1 MSVSVTAHSLAEMVE
16 RYGEERLTKFLQT
29 FSCPKNPEVERFL
42 KDKAIS
48 SATLSASQT
57 YVVTDDATGLIVGYY
72 TLVLKAYTVNGSKL
86 TSANRRLIS
95 RFAEA
100 DDLGN
105 FHAAVY
111 LIAQIGKNFAISE
124 KKISGTEL
132 MGMALDEFR
141 AIRRRVGGKIV
152 MVEREDDRPKLLG
165 FYNRN
170 GFKSW
175 TRRVNSKDGVVY
187 DQMFA
192 ILSGE

>member
-1 MSVSVTAHSLAEMVE
+1 MRLFVPCSRRPRPRRGNRQQGAGESVRRHRSGRHGHVVE

-48 SATLSASQT
+48 SAKLSASQT
-57 YVVTDDATGLIVGYY
+57 YVVTEDATGLIVGYY

-86 TSANRRLIS
+86 SSANRRLVS

-111 LIAQIGKNFAISE
+111 LIAQIGKNFAISDT
-124 KKISGTEL
+124 KG
-132 MGMALDEFR
+132 FR
-141 AIRRRVGGKIV
+141 CEIDCTIAT
-152 MVEREDDRPKLLG
+152 L
-165 FYNRN
+165 
-170 GFKSW
+170 
-175 TRRVNSKDGVVY
+175 
-187 DQMFA
+187 
-192 ILSGE
+192 

>member
-1 MSVSVTAHSLAEMVE
+1 MFSRLFKTPKSSLQLFRKNQAAMLPNDAESPQFPSE
-16 RYGEERLTKFLQT
+16 N
-29 FSCPKNPEVERFL
+29 FSSLPIIWK
-42 KDKAIS
+42 
-48 SATLSASQT
+48 
-57 YVVTDDATGLIVGYY
+57 VG
-72 TLVLKAYTVNGSKL
+72 LKAYTVNGSKL
-86 TSANRRLIS
+86 SSANRRLIS